1 MLGKEVFIEI
11 LHLLILC
18 VQSREPWWVGKSEDS
33 VQKYTIFFCS
43 VGLGGWTHITG
54 FGGK

>member
-33 VQKYTIFFCS
+33 FQKYTIFFCS

>member
-1 MLGKEVFIEI
+1 MLGKEVFIGF

-18 VQSREPWWVGKSEDS
+18 VQSREPGWVGKSEGS
-33 VQKYTIFFCS
+33 FQEYTIFFCS
-43 VGLGGWTHITG
+43 VGLGDWTRLSG